1 MDQRSIPD
9 LVKSSSELVEVAVLV
24 AAGEDVTHQL
34 VVPSDGLASIW
45 QNDGAVEHLIGWQV
59 VVEEPSLDGHI
70 DARDV
75 VRSALSV
82 PAIRSESGTP
92 LAEAAV
98 EGILDELIEV
108 PEADLGVDFIA
119 FRVETT
125 EELALF
131 SKEILW
137 LTDFFD
143 ALRVVKRVHDLS
155 ILAVGIDLVHK
166 VGSVE
171 RVDIIG
177 SHVGQEGLPLGLS
190 GRLANIESVINL
202 AECLINKILPVVVAI
217 VIETSL
223 VLKVFGE
230 GPEYFVELLVV
241 PVAERFSDLPL
252 SVLEIIFAVIAT
264 VAAAAALVTALAA
277 AAMSQVG

>member
-1 MDQRSIPD
+1 MNQRSIPI
-9 LVKSSSELVEVAVLV
+9 LVKGTSELVEVTVLV
-24 AAGEDVTHQL
+24 AASEDIADEH

-45 QNDGAVEHLIGWQV
+45 QNDGAVCHLVGWNV
-59 VVEEPSLDGHI
+59 VVEEPSLNWS
-70 DARDV
+70 RDTGEIV
-75 VRSALSV
+75 FRALFV

-108 PEADLGVDFIA
+108 PEADLVVDFIA

-137 LTDFFD
+137 LTDFFG

-230 GPEYFVELLVV
+230 GPEYLVELFVV
-241 PVAERFSDLPL
+241 PVAEGFSDLPL

-264 VAAAAALVTALAA
+264 VAAAAAVTALAA